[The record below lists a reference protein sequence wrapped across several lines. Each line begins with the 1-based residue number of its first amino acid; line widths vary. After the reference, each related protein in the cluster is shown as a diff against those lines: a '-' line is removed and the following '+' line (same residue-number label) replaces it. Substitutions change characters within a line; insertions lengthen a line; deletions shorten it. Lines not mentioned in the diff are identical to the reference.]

1 MIFTKKYIKM
11 EDLKYTYSH
20 IKNDEEKL
28 NYFNNALLKLDI
40 LNGFTDYLKA
50 NPITE
55 PVEILS
61 LADYYEVTIYYSDGL
76 TSTMYLEAQNYSTA
90 YIIANA
96 WAFDD
101 DNLKIDIKKIGQ
113 ENGYV

>member
-11 EDLKYTYSH
+11 EELKYTYSH

-28 NYFNNALLKLDI
+28 NFFNNALLKLDI
-40 LNGFTDYLKA
+40 LDEFTDYLKA
-50 NPITE
+50 NPIIET
-55 PVEILS
+55 VEMS
-61 LADYYEVTIYYSDGL
+61 FVDNYEATIYYSDGL

-101 DNLKIDIKKIGQ
+101 DNLKIDIKKIG
-113 ENGYV
+113 